1 MLGDQQKQT
10 CRSRCVLVSTR
21 MATTGPVQLRH
32 GHSALEKRPRL
43 GVMPMLVE
51 GIVCIIARNGMAT
64 HTRRVQLSDVI
75 VTSAI
80 AAIGTKKF
88 MCHLVDKT

>member
-1 MLGDQQKQT
+1 
-10 CRSRCVLVSTR
+10 
-21 MATTGPVQLRH
+21 
-32 GHSALEKRPRL
+32 
-43 GVMPMLVE
+43 MPMLVE